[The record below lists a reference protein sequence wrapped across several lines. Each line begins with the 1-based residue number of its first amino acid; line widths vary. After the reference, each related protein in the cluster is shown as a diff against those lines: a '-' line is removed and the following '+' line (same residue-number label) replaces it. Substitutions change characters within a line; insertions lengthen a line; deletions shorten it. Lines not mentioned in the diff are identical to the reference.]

1 MAVPTRSEVSLCDRI
16 HDTDVFLQSLGL
28 KELGEQLSH
37 LLGLFFGAGLVGSRE
52 DFVDGVRPPSCYKL
66 VLIGKQELVT
76 GGTAEDCRRLPKKR
90 GFENFGRKLGH
101 AVEDELFRVAFPSGG
116 QELEALADHGVPGFP
131 RRKVW
136 AGEI

>member
-1 MAVPTRSEVSLCDRI
+1 VTSLWPSQPEAKCLCAIVSMILMYFCKASGLRNWGSN
-16 HDTDVFLQSLGL
+16 FLIFLASSL
-28 KELGEQLSH
+28 
-37 LLGLFFGAGLVGSRE
+37 
-52 DFVDGVRPPSCYKL
+52 
-66 VLIGKQELVT
+66 ELVWLEVGKILLT
-76 GGTAEDCRRLPKKR
+76 ESGHQAVTSCTAEDCRRLPKKR
-90 GFENFGRKLGH
+90 GFENFGRKLCH